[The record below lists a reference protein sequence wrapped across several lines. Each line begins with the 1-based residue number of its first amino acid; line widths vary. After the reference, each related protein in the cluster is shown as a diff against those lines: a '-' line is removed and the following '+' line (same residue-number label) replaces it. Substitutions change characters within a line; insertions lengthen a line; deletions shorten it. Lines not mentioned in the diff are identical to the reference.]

1 MGLTVSS
8 KTIVWSAAA
17 EKTRSKL
24 YVLLLS
30 AFGPSFSST
39 FLPFAP
45 SAWTTTALFSLTS
58 RSLRPLHRT
67 TTLML
72 VSWPGVSK
80 SYSRSLRFVALVAT
94 EATDSAGEAGRWVWE
109 GPCWYRKFEVRVPG
123 RTLER
128 AAAPV
133 RRFDEAVL
141 VSSRLELMIWVL
153 VFLFFEWWMVDVVG

>member
-1 MGLTVSS
+1 
-8 KTIVWSAAA
+8 
-17 EKTRSKL
+17 
-24 YVLLLS
+24 
-30 AFGPSFSST
+30 
-39 FLPFAP
+39 
-45 SAWTTTALFSLTS
+45 
-58 RSLRPLHRT
+58 
-67 TTLML
+67 ML

-94 EATDSAGEAGRWVWE
+94 EATDSAGEAGRCVWE

-141 VSSRLELMIWVL
+141 VSSRLELMVEADS
-153 VFLFFEWWMVDVVG
+153 VFLFSNIRFVAVVSIKV